1 LQRILNRSKAREK
14 MGNGDRW
21 KLECRIKKW
30 KRRWMDVVFLI
41 DGSSS
46 SLPAIAYEATSG
58 TILFRKEKKLRPL
71 RSYAYHCSYVESL
84 SGERIVD
91 WLTKTGE
98 DAGRFAE
105 RIMAHARPI
114 PAEDF
119 EAELERLRLPH
130 ERNMQLKVLDS
141 AEKTMP
147 LEAPPSKR
155 APEGEMEGHLGK
167 SIEEALELARAR
179 GLAIEEIF
187 KLVSRMKTET
197 LWDYL
202 EVGKVLYQAD
212 LDRPQGPKDS
222 AKKEVSDEQ
231 A

>member
-1 LQRILNRSKAREK
+1 MESGAH
-14 MGNGDRW
+14 W
-21 KLECRIKKW
+21 KLECRLRKW
-30 KRRWMDVVFLI
+30 RRKWMNAVFLI

-84 SGERIVD
+84 DGERIVD

-105 RIMAHARPI
+105 RIMAYARPI
-114 PAEDF
+114 SAEDF
-119 EAELERLRLPH
+119 EAEFERLRSPL
-130 ERNMQLKVLDS
+130 EKDMQLNMPDS
-141 AEKTMP
+141 AGKTMP
-147 LEAPPSKR
+147 FEAPPSRR
-155 APEGEMEGHLGK
+155 APEGEMEGHTGK
-167 SIEEALELARAR
+167 SIEEALESARMR

-187 KLVSRMKTET
+187 KLVSRMRTKT

-202 EVGKVLYQAD
+202 AIGKVLYQAD
-212 LDRPQGPKDS
+212 LDRSEVPKDS
-222 AKKEVSDEQ
+222 AEKGASDER

>member
-1 LQRILNRSKAREK
+1 MESGAH
-14 MGNGDRW
+14 W
-21 KLECRIKKW
+21 KLECRLRKW
-30 KRRWMDVVFLI
+30 RRKWMDAVFLI

-130 ERNMQLKVLDS
+130 EKDKQLKVLDS

-147 LEAPPSKR
+147 LEAPPSR
-155 APEGEMEGHLGK
+155 RVPEAEIAGHLGK
-167 SIEEALELARAR
+167 SIEEALELVRTR

-187 KLVSRMKTET
+187 KLVSRMKTKT

-202 EVGKVLYQAD
+202 EVGKALYQAD
-212 LDRPQGPKDS
+212 LDRPQRPKGS